1 MQVRT
6 ILVPVDF
13 SDPAAA
19 ALDAATELAKRFGAR
34 VRLLHVYPLDT
45 AIYPYGLIISED
57 VERKLRETAQQKL
70 DEWCDRAVAA
80 GVEAEATVVSGA
92 PAEAILQM
100 ARDLPADLV
109 VMGTRGLSGLK
120 HVMLGSVAERTV
132 RLAPCPVLTLHQGD

>member
-19 ALDAATELAKRFGAR
+19 ALDAALELAKRFGAR
-34 VRLLHVYPLDT
+34 VRLLHVYPIDT
-45 AIYPYGLIISED
+45 TIYPYGMIISEE
-57 VERKLRETAQQKL
+57 VERKLREAAQQKL
-70 DEWCDRAVAA
+70 EEWCERATAA
-80 GVEAEATVVSGA
+80 GVDAEATVAPGA
-92 PAEAILQM
+92 PAEAILRM

-132 RLAPCPVLTLHQGD
+132 RLAPCPVLTLHGGD

>member
-13 SDPAAA
+13 SEPAAA
-19 ALDAATELAKRFGAR
+19 ALDAAIELGKRFGAR
-34 VRLLHVYPLDT
+34 LRLLHAYPLDT

-57 VERKLRETAQQKL
+57 VERKLRETAQEKL

-92 PAEAILQM
+92 PAEAILQR

-109 VMGTRGLSGLK
+109 VMGTRGLAGLK

-132 RLAPCPVLTLHQGD
+132 RLAPCPVLTLHRGD